1 MHDQPSSTLCS
12 HTCPGGCV
20 QSESDLDLRRAE
32 VERVAATAAKREAA
46 ILNFGTTLNMNED
59 LISGCNM
66 ANQIPS
72 LETSDTLEQVES
84 KVEHLR
90 LVIVRAQVCV
100 AAHLAQTCRPSLD
113 PCPAS
118 AAR

>member
-1 MHDQPSSTLCS
+1 MQL
-12 HTCPGGCV
+12 
-20 QSESDLDLRRAE
+20 ESDLDLRRAV

-66 ANQIPS
+66 AKQIPS
-72 LETSDTLEQVES
+72 LNLTSDTLEQVES

-100 AAHLAQTCRPSLD
+100 AAHLAPTCSPSLD

-118 AAR
+118 AAC